1 MWKST
6 AKNNISNK
14 LKRKIM
20 PTTTGALQYSGSFIE
35 VIIGHLIIILTAS
48 QLNWK
53 MTGRT

>member
-1 MWKST
+1 MWEST

-35 VIIGHLIIILTAS
+35 VIIGHLIIILTA